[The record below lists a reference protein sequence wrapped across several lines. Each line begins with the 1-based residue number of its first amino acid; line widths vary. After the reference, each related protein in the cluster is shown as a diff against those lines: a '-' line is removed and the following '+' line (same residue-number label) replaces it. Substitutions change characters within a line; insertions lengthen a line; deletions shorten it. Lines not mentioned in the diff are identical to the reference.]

1 MESRHARGIIR
12 RMTGQLG
19 PGAPPDGLAAEFLEV
34 LARIEASAS
43 FRASRQA
50 RTLLR
55 YLVERVLAGEADRL
69 KGYTVAV
76 EALGKPADFDAASDP
91 AARVAMRRLRRLLED
106 YYAAEGQGDA
116 ARIVLEPG
124 AYAPRLQFPEEVP
137 PPELAA
143 PPPPVPP
150 PPPPSPPSPESWWF
164 RRHPAVIGS
173 GLALGVVLGLTVA
186 FRAPA
191 TRSLDFRDAGTTLVR
206 QTERL
211 MPPKAVNPPDVPP
224 VLVVQPLEVEETAQ
238 APGAAAFTEALR
250 TGLARFSE
258 LQVRD
263 GQGGGHGA
271 GYRLSGR
278 MMAGG
283 ALRLELTEARTGVV
297 LTIFDA
303 STALGQRGEAAA
315 HFIIT
320 SLGQP
325 YGLILTRERAR
336 LGNLREALGFSCL
349 LWLFDYWRGYEPSA
363 LPRIEACLRRTLE
376 HDPGQPSYMAALGLT
391 RLEEYRLAPPPE
403 AGGRPGGRALL
414 DEAYALVR
422 QAVDAAPFDARVRQ
436 ALGAVHYIRGDVD
449 MALAALR
456 RARQLNPY
464 DPDIAA
470 DLASRLLGY
479 GIVPEARGLLAEACR
494 FATARPAW
502 MNFFLFLAELLSDN
516 KAGAVER
523 AERLTDSGFVLN
535 LVARLIAARLQ
546 GDEAGAARWRAALGQ
561 RDPAW
566 LTDPA
571 SILRRRFQ
579 SAEVVE
585 TLSHYMLQDRL
596 GEPVRLVNGQP
607 AASPCL
613 NEPQF

>member
-1 MESRHARGIIR
+1 
-12 RMTGQLG
+12 MTGQVG
-19 PGAPPDGLAAEFLEV
+19 PGAPAHGLAAEFLEA
-34 LARIEASAS
+34 LARVEASAS

-50 RTLLR
+50 RILLR

-91 AARVAMRRLRRLLED
+91 AARVAMRRLRLLLED
-106 YYAAEGQGDA
+106 YYTAEGQDDA

-124 AYAPRLQFPEEVP
+124 AYAPRLLFPEEAR
-137 PPELAA
+137 PPEPAPAAA
-143 PPPPVPP
+143 PPPPPVPFPP
-150 PPPPSPPSPESWWF
+150 PCEGWRF
-164 RRHPAVIGS
+164 RRNWAVIG
-173 GLALGVVLGLTVA
+173 GVLVLGVVLGLPFA

-191 TRSLDFRDAGTTLVR
+191 TRSLDFREAGTTLVR

-211 MPPKAVNPPDVPP
+211 MPPKPVNPPDVPP

-238 APGAAAFTEALR
+238 APAAAAFTEALR

-263 GQGGGHGA
+263 GHDGGHGA

-325 YGLILTRERAR
+325 YGLILSRERAR
-336 LGNLREALGFSCL
+336 LGNQREALGFSCL

-376 HDPGQPSYMAALGLT
+376 DDPGQPSYLAALGLT
-391 RLEEYRLAPPPE
+391 RLEEYRLASPPE

-422 QAVDAAPFDARVRQ
+422 QAADAAPFDARVRQ
-436 ALGAVHYIRGDVD
+436 ALGAVHYIRGDVE

-479 GIVPEARGLLAEACR
+479 GIVTEARGLLAEACR

-523 AERLTDSGFVLN
+523 ADRLTDSGFVLN
-535 LVARLIAARLQ
+535 LLARLIAARLQ
-546 GDEAGAARWRAALGQ
+546 GDEVEAARWRAALAQ

-585 TLSHYMLQDRL
+585 TLSRYVLDDGL